1 MFSPNPINVSRTR
14 MQMPAH
20 LEALVT
26 KRFKPENQFS
36 EAVIAEREA
45 KRREKLAQIEAEQ
58 RTAREHRERQDRRR
72 QQIAKIL
79 EAVERKKRESAE
91 AEAIPAYMLHI
102 DRPNRLVKLFS
113 ESSGFTV
120 YELKSPRRQKR
131 LVQARQCLAWLLKQ
145 QTSFSYPRIGR
156 KLGDRD
162 HSTIIHSIKTVETK
176 PELFETANK
185 LMAHVLEM
193 EAEIYGQNQS

>member
-20 LEALVT
+20 LEALIHR
-26 KRFKPENQFS
+26 RFKDENSFS

-45 KRREKLAQIEAEQ
+45 KRREKLAQIEAE
-58 RTAREHRERQDRRR
+58 RKAAREHRERLERKR

-79 EAVERKKRESAE
+79 EAVERQKQERAI
-91 AEAIPAYMLHI
+91 AEAIPAYLTHV

-113 ESSGFTV
+113 DACGFTV
-120 YELKSPRRQKR
+120 GELQSARRNKR

-145 QTSFSYPRIGR
+145 QTSFSLPRIGR
-156 KLGDRD
+156 KLGGRD

-176 PELFETANK
+176 PEMFEMANK

-193 EAEIYGQNQS
+193 EAEIYG